1 MRNVG
6 LYIHIPFCKSKC
18 YYCDFCSFANKENYI
33 EKYIN
38 ALKEEIS
45 EMEQER
51 YCFRTIYIG
60 GGTPSVIDEKYIKEI
75 LGMLDIKK
83 TKEITIEVNPGTVTK
98 HKLQTYFDSGI
109 NRLSIGLQ
117 STNDKLLKE
126 IGRIHTYN
134 DFLKTYH
141 MAREIGFKNISVD
154 LMFGLPNQTITDV
167 RKDLSNIINLNPEHV
182 STYSLTLEEGTAL
195 YEKARKNQIKL
206 VPDIIERKMYWLIK
220 EQLENAGY
228 IHYEISNFAKK
239 GFESKH
245 NNWYWSQGEYI
256 GIGLSAH
263 SFLHNYRYCKNS
275 NLEEYCDGNI
285 YGLLDPED
293 ETSLFEDL
301 SIDLYKDKLMNEY
314 IMLGLRKIE
323 GVDLDKFEKKFKENA
338 RIVFRES
345 IEDMEADGLVCIENN
360 HLKLTELG
368 LDYGNIVWR
377 RFV

>member
-18 YYCDFCSFANKENYI
+18 YYCDFCSFANKEDYI